1 MLALGVITGL
11 LASLAAS
18 QQLYTTTTGATARP
32 QCMTKDNIAH
42 STHPTSSTSYVAG
55 KFRYSASD
63 TVRYATS
70 VPSFTSFTTYAAPS
84 DSLTTLL
91 PSLTYTTWGKW
102 KPSATSNA
110 SDTANKYGQAAWTAQ
125 WKEARPV
132 GFNQTSVYSSTVS
145 PTPIPSSELVLPPRD
160 YFGPSDCYQFPND
173 FVFGVASSASQIEG
187 AAADEGKA
195 PSIMDIIVRDDK
207 PKAYVTNEHY
217 YYYKQ
222 DIERVAAMG
231 VKHFSFTI
239 AWTRILPFAMPGTP
253 VNQKAIDH
261 YDDVINFII
270 EKGMVP
276 VITLTHFDLPLQ
288 FFDYP
293 QALDEGLS
301 KTELQYLSY
310 LTAGYSN
317 DTFSDAFVNYAK
329 IVLSHY
335 ADRVPTWFTFCQPP
349 EIGNTTKA
357 VYNILKAHAD
367 VYHWYK
373 DDLKGTGQI
382 SIKFNA
388 NFGVPHNATS
398 EADIFAADYYN
409 SVQLGSYLNPMVLGK
424 QYPESFKYFMGDS
437 YIPLTAEDINHFKG
451 TIDFLGLDAYSP
463 LVVTP
468 PVSGNTSS
476 IQDCLQSS
484 SAALQ
489 PWCVET
495 SSLNDYGWNIGY
507 RSQSY
512 VYTATTFIRE
522 YINYVY
528 QTWPVPIAITEFGFP
543 VYHEASKDLSDQL
556 FDSPRSQYY
565 LAYMSEVLKA
575 IHEDNVPVKGVYA
588 WSFVDNWEF
597 GGYDQQFGMQ
607 TVNRTTQE
615 RHYKKSFFDLVDFM
629 KARGV

>member
-1 MLALGVITGL
+1 MGNFSAF
-11 LASLAAS
+11 S
-18 QQLYTTTTGATARP
+18 QLYTTTTGATARP
-32 QCMTKDNIAH
+32 QCMTEDNVAH

-63 TVRYATS
+63 TGRYATS
-70 VPSFTSFTTYAAPS
+70 VPSFTSSTTYAAPS

-102 KPSATSNA
+102 EPSASLNA
-110 SDTANKYGQAAWTAQ
+110 SDTSNKYGQAAWKTQ

-132 GFNQTSVYSSTVS
+132 DFNQTSVYSSTVS
-145 PTPIPSSELVLPPRD
+145 PTSIPSSELVLPPRD

-173 FVFGVASSASQIEG
+173 FVFGVAPSASQIEG
-187 AAADEGKA
+187 TAADDGKA
-195 PSIMDIIVRDDK
+195 PSIME
-207 PKAYVTNEHY
+207 PLSHY

-239 AWTRILPFAMPGTP
+239 AWARIPPFAMPGTP

-261 YDDVINFII
+261 YDVVNFII
-270 EKGMVP
+270 EKRMVP

-288 FFDYP
+288 LFDDP
-293 QALDEGLS
+293 QALGKGLS
-301 KTELQYLSY
+301 KTGLQGLGY

-367 VYHWYK
+367 VYHC
-373 DDLKGTGQI
+373 
-382 SIKFNA
+382 
-388 NFGVPHNATS
+388 
-398 EADIFAADYYN
+398 EADIFAADYYK
-409 SVQLGSYLNPMVLGK
+409 SVQLGSYLNPMVLGQ
-424 QYPESFKYFMGDS
+424 QYPELFKNFTGDS
-437 YIPLTAEDINHFKG
+437 YNPLTAEDINHSKG
-451 TIDFLGLDAYSP
+451 TIDFLGLDVYSP

-468 PVSGNTSS
+468 PVSGNTSN
-476 IQDCLQSS
+476 IQDCLQST

-489 PWCVET
+489 PWC
-495 SSLNDYGWNIGY
+495 
-507 RSQSY
+507 SY
-512 VYTATTFIRE
+512 VYTTTTFIRE
-522 YINYVY
+522 HINYVY

-543 VYHEASKDLSDQL
+543 VYHESSKELSDQL
-556 FDSPRSQYY
+556 FNSPRGQYY

-575 IHEDNVPVKGVYA
+575 THEDHVPVKGVYA
-588 WSFVDNWEF
+588 
-597 GGYDQQFGMQ
+597 
-607 TVNRTTQE
+607 
-615 RHYKKSFFDLVDFM
+615 
-629 KARGV
+629 